1 MATLS
6 QLVEAIAEVEGMDSA
21 TVALIART
29 VREAGLITTG
39 GRGPSAGKMTVADA
53 ANLLIAVNTS
63 ASAREAPDRV
73 RKYRQLEMRSAEES
87 KLLSTF
93 GDAIEQLILAC
104 NSRTLPKV
112 FLSMAM
118 PRLLSQKAIKS
129 VDIYFHNKFR
139 ADINISV
146 DSWGI
151 LGLYSN
157 GSSLT
162 SLTARKAN
170 RVVNLSCRFRSPN
183 DDWFPGDQQIVTKIS
198 VDTIKRVFSVLEYGP
213 MNRQP

>member
-1 MATLS
+1 MALARQGHLSYTQMGDICMATLS

-63 ASAREAPDRV
+63 ASAHEAPDRV

-93 GDAIEQLILAC
+93 GDA
-104 NSRTLPKV
+104 
-112 FLSMAM
+112 
-118 PRLLSQKAIKS
+118 
-129 VDIYFHNKFR
+129 
-139 ADINISV
+139 
-146 DSWGI
+146 
-151 LGLYSN
+151 
-157 GSSLT
+157 
-162 SLTARKAN
+162 
-170 RVVNLSCRFRSPN
+170 
-183 DDWFPGDQQIVTKIS
+183 
-198 VDTIKRVFSVLEYGP
+198 
-213 MNRQP
+213 